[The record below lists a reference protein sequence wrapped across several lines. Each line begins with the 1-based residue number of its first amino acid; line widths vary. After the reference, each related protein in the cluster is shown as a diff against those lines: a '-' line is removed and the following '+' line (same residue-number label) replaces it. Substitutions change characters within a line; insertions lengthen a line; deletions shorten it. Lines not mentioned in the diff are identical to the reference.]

1 MNDKNII
8 KVMLNSNLVKIF
20 SGAYETIWSYAID
33 EELEQEELDAN
44 KDLSESNYYSMSDI
58 LAKYQ
63 GAIGSSDFGLDFIV
77 DVNFTGFYSPKYYN
91 YSTDTIDFIL
101 DIDEPKMF
109 DALDNLKGNKEFELF
124 LYENFTSCDGFWS
137 NTPNNY
143 DDLVYQIKTGGD
155 EYDQSVGALISFLV
169 GNEPLGNI
177 EYQAYYN

>member
-1 MNDKNII
+1 MNNKNI
-8 KVMLNSNLVKIF
+8 KVVLNSNLVNIF
-20 SGAYETIWSYAID
+20 SGRYETFWEFPID
-33 EELEQEELDAN
+33 DEQEQDEIEQGL
-44 KDLSESNYYSMSDI
+44 DLSMDNYLTMDDI

-77 DVNFTGFYSPKYYN
+77 DINFTGFYSPKYYN

-109 DALDNLKGNKEFELF
+109 DALDNLKDNKEFELF
-124 LYENFTSCDGFWS
+124 LYENFTSRDGFWS
-137 NTPNNY
+137 HTPNKY

-155 EYDQSVGALISFLV
+155 EYEQSVGALISFLV
-169 GNEPLGNI
+169 GNENLGNI